1 MSTATIAIPLL
12 LVVGGLLAV
21 QAAANV
27 QLATAMG
34 NPMAASTLQ
43 LAIGASVLLVLALVV
58 GTIGALHLVPG
69 VTPWHLVG
77 GIASALYITAGIML
91 FPRLGA
97 VVTVGLFITGQMLAS
112 LVLDGLG
119 ILGIEAKHLSVVTFI
134 GLAAVLVGAFI
145 IVRAQGGVAQLQKAA
160 SQNQLP
166 WMLFALIAGAGLP
179 IQGAINAQLRLDLNA
194 PITVAAFSF
203 IVATASM
210 ALVLIFRQA
219 VSSAPAPKVAPL
231 RQVPWWG
238 WVGGFVGAS
247 YVTSVFLLIPVIGT
261 APTVALTVAGQQ
273 IASLIVDRYGLLRL
287 PKRPI
292 SLLRLGGVALL
303 LIGVVLLLLIG

>member
-1 MSTATIAIPLL
+1 M
-12 LVVGGLLAV
+12 
-21 QAAANV
+21 
-27 QLATAMG
+27 
-34 NPMAASTLQ
+34 
-43 LAIGASVLLVLALVV
+43 
-58 GTIGALHLVPG
+58 PG
-69 VTPWHLVG
+69 VTPWHLIG

-97 VVTVGLFITGQMLAS
+97 VVTVGLFITGQMVAS

-119 ILGIEAKHLSVVTFI
+119 LLGVEAKHVSAVTFI
-134 GLAAVLVGAFI
+134 GLAAVLVGAFV
-145 IVRAQGGVAQLQKAA
+145 IVRAQGGVAALQKAA
-160 SQNQLP
+160 SENRLP
-166 WMLFALIAGAGLP
+166 WMLFALLAGAGLP

-194 PITVAAFSF
+194 PITVGAFSF

-210 ALVLIFRQA
+210 ALVLIIRQA

-303 LIGVVLLLLIG
+303 LIGVVLLLLIS